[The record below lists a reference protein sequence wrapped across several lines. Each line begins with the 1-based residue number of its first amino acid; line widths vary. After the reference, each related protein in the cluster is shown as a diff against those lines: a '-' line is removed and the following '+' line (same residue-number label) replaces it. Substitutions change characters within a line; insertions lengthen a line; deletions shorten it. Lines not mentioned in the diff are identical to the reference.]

1 MNRNDALTLIAA
13 LAGGVL
19 LALVLAAIAAAVI
32 VIA

>member
-1 MNRNDALTLIAA
+1 MTRNDALTLLAA

-32 VIA
+32 VIP